1 MFAATFLSRSLVGTA
16 DDFTAGMS
24 IRVLFKDVSHVTR
37 FFVLSHRGRERC
49 VTRLKECIKTETSR
63 HCLRFLMRQKH
74 QQKSPCCP
82 MWGNTDSRI
91 RESLAWRI
99 LNKEILACG
108 IRNPGLWNTEY
119 SSRNPQ
125 SHLRLESEI
134 QDPLTMQ
141 LVSSTSNPEST
152 AWNPESK
159 TVMDFLGSRSES
171 YQCELILGTSKQ
183 ATRVD
188 ICQIH
193 EILSG
198 KQCSL

>member
-1 MFAATFLSRSLVGTA
+1 
-16 DDFTAGMS
+16 
-24 IRVLFKDVSHVTR
+24 
-37 FFVLSHRGRERC
+37 
-49 VTRLKECIKTETSR
+49 
-63 HCLRFLMRQKH
+63 
-74 QQKSPCCP
+74 

-91 RESLAWRI
+91 WESLAWRI

-134 QDPLTMQ
+134 QDPLTIK

-159 TVMDFLGSRSES
+159 TVMDFLGRRSES

-183 ATRVD
+183 APRVD
-188 ICQIH
+188 IWQIH

-198 KQCSL
+198 KECSLYRQLKTVTRFTFVKNWQSTTSHLIAGRRNFTILECARL

>member
-1 MFAATFLSRSLVGTA
+1 
-16 DDFTAGMS
+16 
-24 IRVLFKDVSHVTR
+24 
-37 FFVLSHRGRERC
+37 
-49 VTRLKECIKTETSR
+49 
-63 HCLRFLMRQKH
+63 
-74 QQKSPCCP
+74 

-91 RESLAWRI
+91 WESLAWRI

-125 SHLRLESEI
+125 SHLGLESEI
-134 QDPLTMQ
+134 QDPLTIK

-183 ATRVD
+183 APRVD
-188 ICQIH
+188 IWQIH

-198 KQCSL
+198 KECSLYRQLKTVTRFTFVKNWQSTTSHLIAERRNFTILECARL

>member
-1 MFAATFLSRSLVGTA
+1 
-16 DDFTAGMS
+16 
-24 IRVLFKDVSHVTR
+24 
-37 FFVLSHRGRERC
+37 
-49 VTRLKECIKTETSR
+49 
-63 HCLRFLMRQKH
+63 
-74 QQKSPCCP
+74 

-91 RESLAWRI
+91 WERLAWRI

-134 QDPLTMQ
+134 QDPLT
-141 LVSSTSNPEST
+141 LNSYPVPWIRNPRRG
-152 AWNPESK
+152 
-159 TVMDFLGSRSES
+159 TVMDFLVSRSES
-171 YQCELILGTSKQ
+171 YQCELILGTFKQ
-183 ATRVD
+183 APRVD

-198 KQCSL
+198 KECSLYRQLKTVTRFTFVKNWQSTTSHLIVGRRNFTILECARL

>member
-1 MFAATFLSRSLVGTA
+1 
-16 DDFTAGMS
+16 
-24 IRVLFKDVSHVTR
+24 
-37 FFVLSHRGRERC
+37 
-49 VTRLKECIKTETSR
+49 
-63 HCLRFLMRQKH
+63 
-74 QQKSPCCP
+74 

-91 RESLAWRI
+91 WESLVWRI

-119 SSRNPQ
+119 SSRN
-125 SHLRLESEI
+125 HLRLESEI
-134 QDPLTMQ
+134 QDPLTIK

-171 YQCELILGTSKQ
+171 YHCELILGTSKQ
-183 ATRVD
+183 APRVD

-198 KQCSL
+198 KECSLYRQLKTVTRFTFVKNWQSTTSHLIVGRRNFTILECARL